1 MKKNLLIVFVTLACI
16 FIANFMVACHS
27 TSSGPNGQGSKK
39 SIAVVVP
46 VTIDAFDRLQ
56 AGMKDQLNGLN
67 TEIKSYSAEGD
78 PSKFETVV
86 KSALLSHPDVLVTVG
101 TQMTDTAFGS
111 QFKDQLPTVI
121 AAAISDP
128 KLVDSLT
135 NLGVDPPRTFPV
147 AIISDSPREDI
158 YGLLAKTIPRINP
171 QITQVGVIYNLA
183 EKNSKATAEGV
194 IKAVQANSMTALSGI
209 LTGPDD
215 VSKVTQDLLLKG
227 AQIIVI
233 PHDKYAV
240 EKAAT
245 IAQLSHGRKVPTISL
260 DDGTVKKSGVMA
272 AVSVDYGK
280 VGAEVG
286 QVIAEILSGKA
297 RAQDIPV
304 TSLQKASVY
313 LNEDVARNL
322 GIAIPHDLKQEA
334 VIAQSDK

>member
-1 MKKNLLIVFVTLACI
+1 MKKNLLIAFVTLTCVVLASLM
-16 FIANFMVACHS
+16 NACHP
-27 TSSGPNGQGSKK
+27 TSSGPNGQGGRKN
-39 SIAVVVP
+39 IAIVVP

-67 TEIKSYSAEGD
+67 VDLKSYSAEGD
-78 PSKFETVV
+78 ASKFETVV
-86 KSALLSHPDVLVTVG
+86 KSALLSHPDFLVAVG
-101 TQMTDTAFGS
+101 TQLTDTAFGS
-111 QFKDQLPTVI
+111 QFKGQLPTVI

-135 NLGVDPPRTFPV
+135 KLGVDPPRAFPV
-147 AIISDSPREDI
+147 AVVSDSPREDI
-158 YGLLAKTIPRINP
+158 YSLLAKTIPRISP
-171 QITQVGVIYNLA
+171 QIKQVGVIYNLA

-194 IKAVQANSMTALSGI
+194 IKAVEANSMNALSGI

-233 PHDKYAV
+233 PHDKFAV

-245 IAQLSHGRKVPTISL
+245 IAQLCHSRKVPTISL

-286 QVIAEILSGKA
+286 EVIAEIMSGKT

-304 TSLQKASVY
+304 RSLQRASVY
-313 LNEDVARNL
+313 LNEDVVRGL
-322 GIAIPHDLKQEA
+322 GITVPDDLKQEA
-334 VIAQSDK
+334 VIAESNK